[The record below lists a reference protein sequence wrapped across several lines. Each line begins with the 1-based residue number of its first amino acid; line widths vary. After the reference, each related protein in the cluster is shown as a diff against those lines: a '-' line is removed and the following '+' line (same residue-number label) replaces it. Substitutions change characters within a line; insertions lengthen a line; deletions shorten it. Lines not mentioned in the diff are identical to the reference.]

1 MRNLARAVLVMV
13 AMAATPACAHFRVAP
28 EGLSASTVEEK
39 RKVHAM
45 AWGAFEPRIAPAN
58 CRGNGLA
65 SVTVKMTLLGAIGT
79 VGTLGFWTPLHVEW
93 TCAGD
98 NAGTGR

>member
-1 MRNLARAVLVMV
+1 MRNLARVALVVMV
-13 AMAATPACAHFRVAP
+13 AATPACAHFRVAP
-28 EGLSASTVEEK
+28 EGLSSSTLEEK

-58 CRGNGLA
+58 CRGNGMA
-65 SVTVKMTLLGAIGT
+65 TVTVKTTLLGALAT
-79 VGTLGFWTPLHVEW
+79 VGTLGFWSPLYIEW

-98 NAGTGR
+98 NAGSAR